1 MFEKDFHFFPYE
13 LLFQAR
19 SERQLLFLNIF
30 GYGSKSDFPFFALT
44 SFSIVFIRSLP
55 LFYICPV
62 GSVANID
69 ALYLIA
75 GQPVGRVLFVYDDS
89 NTIGCDY
96 GCSKT

>member
-1 MFEKDFHFFPYE
+1 MFEKDFRFFPYE

-19 SERQLLFLNIF
+19 SERQLLFLKLS
-30 GYGSKSDFPFFALT
+30 GYGSKSDFPLFALT
-44 SFSIVFIRSLP
+44 SFSIAFIL